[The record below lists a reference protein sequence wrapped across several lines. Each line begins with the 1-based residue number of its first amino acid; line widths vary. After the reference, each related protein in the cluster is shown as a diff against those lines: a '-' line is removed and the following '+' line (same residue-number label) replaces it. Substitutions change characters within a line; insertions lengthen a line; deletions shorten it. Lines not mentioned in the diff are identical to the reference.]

1 MEYIDS
7 AVMEALLA
15 NGEAFRQK
23 RPYPYASIQ
32 GFLREDAF
40 ATLCRESPSPE
51 DMQQE
56 KRRRAHGQQTHE
68 RLSLQVVPAVEDRLS
83 SHWRNF
89 LAELRSP
96 AYLDFWRQMLGLS
109 RRSPVLLSMH
119 WHYAP
124 AGASVSPHTD
134 ARRKLGSHIFH
145 LNTPADWQEDWGG
158 QTLVLDDGGRFPRH
172 SAPGYEDLEL
182 VAAST
187 VLGNRSFLFAQTDHS
202 WHAVRELR
210 NPPGHLRKVFI
221 VVANRLSFQ
230 VLSRRLRGKDPD
242 GFRLR
247 G

>member
-1 MEYIDS
+1 MEYIDT
-7 AVMEALLA
+7 AVMESLLA
-15 NGEAFRQK
+15 QRDAFQQK
-23 RPYPYASIQ
+23 QPYPYASIE
-32 GFLREDAF
+32 GFLREEAF
-40 ATLCRESPSPE
+40 TALCRESPSPE
-51 DMQQE
+51 EME
-56 KRRRAHGQQTHE
+56 LENRRRAHGQQTHQ
-68 RLSLQVVPAVEDRLS
+68 RLSLQVVPATEGRLS

-89 LAELRSP
+89 LGELRGP
-96 AYLDFWRQMLGLS
+96 VYLDFWRQMLGLP
-109 RRSPVLLSMH
+109 RRRPVLLSMH
-119 WHYAP
+119 WHYAA

-134 ARRKLGSHIFH
+134 ARRKLGSHIFY
-145 LNTPADWQEDWGG
+145 LNTPADWQEEWGG

-172 SAPGYEDLEL
+172 SAPTYDDLQL

-210 NPPGHLRKVFI
+210 SPPGHLRKVFI

-247 G
+247 